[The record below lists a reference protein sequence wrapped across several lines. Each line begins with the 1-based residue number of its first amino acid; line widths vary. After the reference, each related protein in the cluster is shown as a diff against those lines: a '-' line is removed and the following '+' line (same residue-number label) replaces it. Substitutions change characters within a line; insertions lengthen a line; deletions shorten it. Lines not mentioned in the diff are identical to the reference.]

1 MTGCAMPFQSGWM
14 LMGHGR
20 RGRRGRPPF
29 DFRGGPFR
37 GGPPFFGPPR
47 RAGRGDIRSAILTLL
62 GEEPMHGYQIIRELG
77 RRSGGAWQPSPG
89 SVYPTLQQLQD
100 EGLVRSTEAD
110 GGKRVFELTDEG
122 RAEAGKLPSTAPWE
136 EAAEDLGDDLV
147 ELSDAAFQLIGAT
160 RQIAHEGD
168 PRQIQAA
175 NDILRDARRRVY
187 RLLAEDGPGQEDA
200 ADRPPEG

>member
-1 MTGCAMPFQSGWM
+1 MTGCAVPFHGGWT

-29 DFRGGPFR
+29 DFGPRGFR
-37 GGPPFFGPPR
+37 GGPFFGPPR
-47 RAGRGDIRSAILTLL
+47 RAGRGDIRAAILRLL
-62 GEEPMHGYQIIRELG
+62 GEEPMHGYQIIGELG

-100 EGLVRSTEAD
+100 EGLVRSTETD

-122 RAEAGKLPSTAPWE
+122 RAESEKLSATAPWE
-136 EAAEDLGDDLV
+136 EAADEAADDFV
-147 ELSDAAFQLIGAT
+147 ELSDAAFQLMAAT
-160 RQIAHEGD
+160 RQVAHAGD

-187 RLLAEDGPGQEDA
+187 RLLAEDE
-200 ADRPPEG
+200 PEPDGTAEA